1 MPNDVRCWF
10 CLLNFGVESM
20 KMKVHTRRAKAC
32 AYDPIYFTTRY
43 TFFSF
48 ARTIYVRLHCVYACI
63 VIGLIWMSW
72 IVVGFSLV
80 RLIWTLRFSK
90 LHIVF
95 FIWRLYRL
103 CAMPWHGNRCGNSA
117 FSWGMCS
124 AFHIYEHA
132 SRLAHLIGRLNCW
145 TGVTWSSKYLLSIC
159 NLCVVGILTHTHM
172 LVHQARQRTN
182 HSKN

>member
-1 MPNDVRCWF
+1 MPFFLPLIPCGEYEDE
-10 CLLNFGVESM
+10 GT
-20 KMKVHTRRAKAC
+20 HDGHKAC
-32 AYDPIYFTTRY
+32 AYHPIYFTTRY

-48 ARTIYVRLHCVYACI
+48 ARTIYVRGQCVYACI
-63 VIGLIWMSW
+63 TVVRIGLSW

-95 FIWRLYRL
+95 FMRRICRL
-103 CAMPWHGNRCGNSA
+103 CAVPWHGKRCGNSA

-132 SRLAHLIGRLNCW
+132 SRLARLIGRLGCW
-145 TGVTWSSKYLLSIC
+145 TGVTPSSKHLLSIC
-159 NLCVVGILTHTHM
+159 NLC
-172 LVHQARQRTN
+172 
-182 HSKN
+182 